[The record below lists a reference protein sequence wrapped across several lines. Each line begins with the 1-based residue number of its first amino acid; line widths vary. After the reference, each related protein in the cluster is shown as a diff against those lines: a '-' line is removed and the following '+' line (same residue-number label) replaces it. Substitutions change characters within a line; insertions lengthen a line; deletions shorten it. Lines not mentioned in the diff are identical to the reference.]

1 MSFGIPSVA
10 GSTPALA
17 ELAGDAALL
26 ADARDANALAQA
38 LEQLASD
45 EALRSRLS
53 AAATARAAG
62 YTWAETARL
71 TLTAYRRAAE

>member
-17 ELAGDAALL
+17 ELGGDATLL
-26 ADARDANALAQA
+26 ADPRSTEALAQA
-38 LEQLASD
+38 LDRLATDD
-45 EALRSRLS
+45 ELRRRLS
-53 AAATARAAG
+53 EASVDRAAR

-71 TLTAYRRAAE
+71 TLAAYEAAVS